1 MSKLDPQRLSDLEN
15 GLASFSD
22 GILPLPGIDD
32 PSNLNSL
39 ACQFI
44 DSIHRVEYVRTIAG
58 RSVSP
63 SRADPSSNFFDPFKA
78 AIYYRNQGKLEEAFW
93 LVFLATHFGKHGR
106 SGWRLLRNIYGAL
119 GDSIWAWTDVSPNP
133 EALGDWISV
142 NYPELIKPG
151 VKASFGNHRKYES
164 IKPGS
169 AASTGAVISSYVTWV
184 NSHGGHL
191 ALFQRALVE
200 SSGDPRLAFR
210 YLYNGM
216 LGVKRFGRTGKFDFL
231 TMIAKLGLANIEADS
246 AYLSDNATGPLRGSR
261 LLFGGAINS
270 NLSAETLEKHLALL
284 ANHLNV
290 GMQEMEDALC
300 NWQKSPAKFKRFS
313 G

>member
-1 MSKLDPQRLSDLEN
+1 LSRLDPQRLTDLEN

-22 GILPLPGIDD
+22 EILSLPGIDD
-32 PSNLNSL
+32 PNNLNSL

-44 DSIHRVEYVRTIAG
+44 DSIHRVEYVRTIAS

-63 SRADPSSNFFDPFKA
+63 LRADPNSNLFDPFKA
-78 AIYYRNQGKLEEAFW
+78 AIYYRNQGNLEEACW

-106 SGWRLLRNIYGAL
+106 SGWKLLRNIYGAL
-119 GDSIWAWTDVSPNP
+119 GDAIWTWEDVSPSP
-133 EALGDWISV
+133 EALGDWISA
-142 NYPELIKPG
+142 NYLELIEPG

-169 AASTGAVISSYVTWV
+169 SASTGAVIASYATWV

-191 ALFQRALVE
+191 ALFQRALDE

-216 LGVKRFGRTGKFDFL
+216 SGVKRFGRTGKFDFL
-231 TMIAKLGLANIEADS
+231 TMIAKLGLANLEADS
-246 AYLSDNATGPLRGSR
+246 AYLSDNATGPLRGSK
-261 LLFGGAINS
+261 LLFGGAISS
-270 NLSAETLEKHLALL
+270 NLSAETLEGHLKRL
-284 ANHLNV
+284 ADHLNV

-300 NWQKSPAKFKRFS
+300 NWQKSPSKFKRFS